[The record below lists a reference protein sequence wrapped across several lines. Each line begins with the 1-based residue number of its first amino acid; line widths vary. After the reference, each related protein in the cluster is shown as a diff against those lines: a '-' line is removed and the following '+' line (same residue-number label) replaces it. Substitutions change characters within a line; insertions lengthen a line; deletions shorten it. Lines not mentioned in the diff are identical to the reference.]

1 MTAKAKAKAKATLL
15 SPLKTQR
22 YMTCGGTCKTN
33 KKTKVKN

>member
-1 MTAKAKAKAKATLL
+1 MQQQTNKGKGKAKATLL

-33 KKTKVKN
+33 KKQK